1 MDLIR
6 WFTFSAHLPTLG
18 IYVRLTSSVQ
28 GHANR
33 RTVYNLYH
41 ILNHEVLFGGYLGQA
56 RSMIQQILRY

>member
-1 MDLIR
+1 MEWIR
-6 WFTFSAHLPTLG
+6 CSTFSAHSPTLG
-18 IYVRLTSSVQ
+18 IILQNMSAHQ

>member
-1 MDLIR
+1 MELDWWSTVSL
-6 WFTFSAHLPTLG
+6 HMLG
-18 IYVRLTSSVQ
+18 LRINVQVVPSPQ